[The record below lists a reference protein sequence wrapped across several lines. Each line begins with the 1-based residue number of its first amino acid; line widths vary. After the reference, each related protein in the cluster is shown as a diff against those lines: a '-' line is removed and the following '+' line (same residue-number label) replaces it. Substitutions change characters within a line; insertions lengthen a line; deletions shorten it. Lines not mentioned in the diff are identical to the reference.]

1 MKISVLEGLFRNADP
16 YYFIPLFTSFNIL
29 VYLSVASFVYSVRII
44 NAKFFVCLTGGG
56 KVGLIM
62 SFKI

>member
-1 MKISVLEGLFRNADP
+1 MWKYAVVKFRYLSVVPNGCMV
-16 YYFIPLFTSFNIL
+16 FNIL

-44 NAKFFVCLTGGG
+44 NAKFFVCLIGGG